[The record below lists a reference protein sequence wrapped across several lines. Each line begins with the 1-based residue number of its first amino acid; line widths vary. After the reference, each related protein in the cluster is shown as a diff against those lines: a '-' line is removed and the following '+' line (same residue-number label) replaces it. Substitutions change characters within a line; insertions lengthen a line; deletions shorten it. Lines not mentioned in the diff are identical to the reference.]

1 MTQKTKTRLTL
12 GSAAVALLAT
22 GFATGPAAAEDG
34 AKVFFMLPNSTTIR
48 FERRDAPLFVAA
60 MAERLPNA
68 EVIVQNGE
76 GDPTRQQRLVEDA
89 LVQGADLIVYASSDA
104 NLAAGALLA
113 AEDASVPVM
122 LYEHDSVGGRAEAH
136 VLFNALA
143 VGQAQGAR
151 AAELIEAMDR
161 DIVRV
166 ARVMGN
172 QGEYGTAQYEIGQDQ
187 FLQPL
192 IDAGKVEVVCEAF
205 TPNWDPTLA
214 QTFAENCLT
223 RTGGGVDMFLGM
235 NDGTTGGSVAALISQ
250 GYGLN
255 EIVVTGGQDATIE
268 AVKYIVQGWQD
279 NTVFKD
285 LRVMAE
291 GAADVAVA
299 ILDGDDLPAQ
309 WINGEVNNG
318 FMDIPAAFLPVNNI
332 TIDNVADVVDAGL
345 YTWEQLCDGAEE
357 TDICKENM

>member
-1 MTQKTKTRLTL
+1 MTRKTKTRLTL

-22 GFATGPAAAEDG
+22 GFAAGPVAAADG

-60 MAERLPNA
+60 MAERMPDV
-68 EVIVQNGE
+68 EVIVQNGD

-89 LVQGADLIVYASSDA
+89 LVQGASLIVYTSSDA

-113 AEDASVPVM
+113 AEDAGVPIL
-122 LYEHDSVGGRAEAH
+122 LYEHDAVGGKAEAH

-151 AAELIEAMDR
+151 AAELIEAMGKD
-161 DIVRV
+161 VV
-166 ARVMGN
+166 HLARVMGN
-172 QGEYGTAQYEIGQDQ
+172 QGEYGTQQYEIGQNEY
-187 FLQPL
+187 LQPL
-192 IDAGKVEVVCEAF
+192 IDAGKVEVVCESF
-205 TPNWDPTLA
+205 TPNWDPTKA
-214 QTFAENCLT
+214 QSFAENCLT
-223 RTGGGVDMFLGM
+223 RTGGAVDMFLGM

-250 GYGLN
+250 GYGKD

-268 AVKYIVQGWQD
+268 AVQYVVQGWQD

-291 GAADVAVA
+291 GAADMAVA
-299 ILDGDDLPAQ
+299 ILNGDELPSQ
-309 WINGEVNNG
+309 WMNGEVNNG
-318 FMDIPAAFLPVNNI
+318 FMDVPAAFLPVTNV
-332 TIDNVADVVDAGL
+332 TIDNVGDVVDAGL
-345 YTWEQLCDGAEE
+345 YTWAQLCKGAED